1 MCKWSL
7 WWPLHLPPSAPRLDQ
22 TAHGVRI
29 ARLRT
34 PAAAHPRPERKR
46 GCLDSTRQRGAD
58 AFRSLS
64 SSVPSVPSSKRVLYY
79 MV

>member
-22 TAHGVRI
+22 TAHRVKV
-29 ARLRT
+29 ARLQ
-34 PAAAHPRPERKR
+34 AHPRAGRKW
-46 GCLDSTRQRGAD
+46 GCLDSTQRRGAHS
-58 AFRSLS
+58 FRSLL

-79 MV
+79 TV